1 MENKKGEKIENKKK
15 EKMIVPIIIAVII
28 IALVAIIIFLVL
40 KLNDNNQTNMNNST
54 LDSNIQETN
63 TNLNLEENT
72 DTTSFSNLK
81 ADDEKFNATQSTII
95 DYFDNNYFSYVAI
108 SNFQRY
114 PQIFKGSK
122 IETNVIILK
131 VLKSTDNE
139 FEVLAVQG
147 GTMAYDYSTGETS
160 VYTGYDVENMAVS
173 DWPENNLIVVEGKQL
188 NKRLTKGDVITLY
201 GRFNNVDNFSIDGTD
216 YILPVANAINI
227 VQLTSN
233 DMYRFNADKIKTV
246 AEYIFGKDIKMSTPV
261 LGEDYDS
268 EANYEFDPFYKITL
282 DNQSNLNFSAFNM
295 YRTYGLITYNNVSKN
310 TIKKLFITPDF
321 QHYIVTTYD
330 IELKHVYIDYF
341 DKEFKKIWN
350 REFDVNSSNPNVQG
364 PLDYNSSQLA
374 IVIDNDLYLIN
385 LENGENI
392 IEPIIV
398 GEKINLNMTSD
409 SIILIGNDNKDAIMK
424 VGLDGKIIYR
434 TNGNIDFESI
444 EASQIQIIDNKVV
457 VRLYGA
463 GNEGFPYE
471 KYIVLNEDGTIE
483 TETESMEAMN

>member
-1 MENKKGEKIENKKK
+1 MEEKNETKKHGKVI
-15 EKMIVPIIIAVII
+15 IPIIVTVVI
-28 IALVAIIIFLVL
+28 IALVAVIVVLAL
-40 KLNDNNQTNMNNST
+40 KLNNNNQTNINDNTLNSKVPENNT
-54 LDSNIQETN
+54 D
-63 TNLNLEENT
+63 LNVEENT
-72 DTTSFSNLK
+72 DTTSFANLK
-81 ADDEKFNATQSTII
+81 ADDEKFDETESIII
-95 DYFDNNYFSYVAI
+95 DYFDNNYFYYPAI
-108 SNFQRY
+108 SDFQRY

-131 VLKSTDNE
+131 VLKSTDDE

-160 VYTGYDVENMAVS
+160 AYTGYDVENMDIS
-173 DWPENNLIVVEGKQL
+173 DWSENSLIVVKGKQL

-201 GRFNNVDNFSIDGTD
+201 GRFNNVDNFNIDGTD
-216 YILPVANAINI
+216 YTLPVANAINI

-233 DMYRFNADKIKTV
+233 DMYRFNSDRIKTV

-261 LGEDYDS
+261 LGEDYDN
-268 EANYEFDPFYKITL
+268 EANYRFDPFYKITL

-295 YRTYGLITYNNVSKN
+295 YRTYGIITYNNVSKN
-310 TIKKLFITPDF
+310 TSKKLFITPDF

-350 REFDVNSSNPNVQG
+350 REFDINSSNPNIQG

-374 IVIDNDLYLIN
+374 IVIDNDLHLIN

-392 IEPIIV
+392 IEPVIV
-398 GEKINLNMTSD
+398 GEKISLNMTSD
-409 SIILIGNDNKDAIMK
+409 GVILIGNNNKDAIMK
-424 VGLDGKIIYR
+424 VGFDGKIIYR

-457 VRLYGA
+457 VRLYGT

-471 KYIVLNEDGTIE
+471 KYIVLNDDGSIE
-483 TETESMEAMN
+483 TETESTEAMN

>member
-1 MENKKGEKIENKKK
+1 MEEKNETKKHGKVI
-15 EKMIVPIIIAVII
+15 IPIIVTVVIIVLVAVIVVL
-28 IALVAIIIFLVL
+28 AL
-40 KLNDNNQTNMNNST
+40 KLNNNNQTNINDNTLNSKVSENNT
-54 LDSNIQETN
+54 D
-63 TNLNLEENT
+63 LNVEENT
-72 DTTSFSNLK
+72 DTTSFANLK
-81 ADDEKFNATQSTII
+81 ADDEKFNETESIII
-95 DYFDNNYFSYVAI
+95 DYFDNNYFYYPAI
-108 SNFQRY
+108 SDFQRY

-131 VLKSTDNE
+131 VLKSTDDE

-160 VYTGYDVENMAVS
+160 AYTGYDVENMDIS
-173 DWPENNLIVVEGKQL
+173 DWSENSLIVVKGKQL

-201 GRFNNVDNFSIDGTD
+201 GRFNNVDNFNIDGTD
-216 YILPVANAINI
+216 YTLPVANAINI

-233 DMYRFNADKIKTV
+233 DMYRFNSDRIKTV

-261 LGEDYDS
+261 LGEDYDN
-268 EANYEFDPFYKITL
+268 EANYRFDPFYKITL

-295 YRTYGLITYNNVSKN
+295 YRTYGIITYNNVSKN
-310 TIKKLFITPDF
+310 TSKKLFITPDF

-350 REFDVNSSNPNVQG
+350 REFDINSSNPNIQG

-374 IVIDNDLYLIN
+374 IVIDNDLHLIN

-392 IEPIIV
+392 IEPVIV
-398 GEKINLNMTSD
+398 GEKISLNMTSD
-409 SIILIGNDNKDAIMK
+409 GVILIGNNNKDAIMK
-424 VGLDGKIIYR
+424 VGFDGKIIYR

-471 KYIVLNEDGTIE
+471 KYIVLNDDGSIE
-483 TETESMEAMN
+483 TETESTEAMN